1 MALAKMTWD
10 QLNALVGY
18 KISEPFDLYYVP
30 MEISKKQKERRIEL
44 AKRLDDVFIGLLM
57 QYFYADQYD
66 TVVSSEIFERT
77 RDEYLLA
84 ITNFILP
91 DEYIEAHAM
100 SVITKTVDVLRK
112 HKDDPYYYSE
122 DRARAISEGDANSV
136 FNYTEYEEAAKH
148 KRFKTWNTIMDGHE
162 RDSHAEVNGVTIP
175 IEQPFVLRG
184 GYVQFPRDESMD
196 VSDDEIISCRC
207 SLTFS

>member
-18 KISEPFDLYYVP
+18 KISEPFDLYYAP

-84 ITNFILP
+84 LTNFVLP

-112 HKDDPYYYSE
+112 HNDDPYYYSE

-196 VSDDEIISCRC
+196 VSEDEIISCRC

>member
-1 MALAKMTWD
+1 MALAKMSWD
-10 QLNALVGY
+10 QLNVLVGY
-18 KISEPFDLYYVP
+18 KISEPFDLYFAP
-30 MEISKKQKERRIEL
+30 MEISEKQKERRIEL

-84 ITNFILP
+84 VTNFVLP

-122 DRARAISEGDANSV
+122 DRARVISEGDANSV

-196 VSDDEIISCRC
+196 VSEDEIISCRC